1 MDLIRVGNKIA
12 LYFQKDNNIVE
23 MICTVESVYNDRL
36 VLNPPQYFM
45 RYVEFL
51 QVGSELTAKIFSKL
65 GTIDFNTIVIS
76 SPLEDTFEIELDYN
90 SIKLTENQ
98 EIPVISAVE
107 SMEIKRNNDTYKVKT
122 FEIST
127 IYFKFTSNKNFVI
140 GETLEF
146 TIYLPKDYGI
156 INFKGKITE
165 IDPVYDNE
173 FTANYLTISESD
185 RQNLLYYMYMYS
197 TDVE

>member
-90 SIKLTENQ
+90 SIKLTENP

-127 IYFKFTSNKNFVI
+127 IYFRFTSDKNFVI

>member
-1 MDLIRVGNKIA
+1 
-12 LYFQKDNNIVE
+12 
-23 MICTVESVYNDRL
+23 MICTIENVYDDRL

-51 QVGSELTAKIFSKL
+51 QVGCELTAKVFSKL

-90 SIKLTENQ
+90 SIKLTENSD
-98 EIPVISAVE
+98 IPVISAVE
-107 SMEIKRNNDTYKVKT
+107 NMEIKRNNDVYKVKT
-122 FEIST
+122 FELST
-127 IYFKFTSNKNFVI
+127 LFFRFTSDKNIEV

-156 INFKGKITE
+156 IK
-165 IDPVYDNE
+165 
-173 FTANYLTISESD
+173 
-185 RQNLLYYMYMYS
+185 
-197 TDVE
+197 

>member
-90 SIKLTENQ
+90 SIKLTENP

-127 IYFKFTSNKNFVI
+127 IYFRFTSDKNFAI